1 METYYGK
8 SPLRNSANTL
18 LFLDFRTNLNS
29 LLSPLEGF
37 PIRKPI
43 GGPNTQT
50 GFFPKYTRKIFAMNF
65 EYN

>member
-1 METYYGK
+1 
-8 SPLRNSANTL
+8 
-18 LFLDFRTNLNS
+18 

>member
-8 SPLRNSANTL
+8 SSLRNSANSL
-18 LFLDFRTNLNS
+18 LFLDFLTNLNS

-50 GFFPKYTRKIFAMNF
+50 GFFPKYTRKIFALNF